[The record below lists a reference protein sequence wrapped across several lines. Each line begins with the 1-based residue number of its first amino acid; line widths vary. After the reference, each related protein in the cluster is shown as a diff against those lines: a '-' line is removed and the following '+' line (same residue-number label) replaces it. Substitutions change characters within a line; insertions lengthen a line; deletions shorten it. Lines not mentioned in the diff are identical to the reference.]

1 MNSTPVEITHEPP
14 GIAIGQCVPLT
25 FDSPHPLKR
34 ESNWLS
40 EAIVTRRK
48 LTTLLVSSCKVS
60 AIARVAYKY
69 ERKVGGD
76 QTIPRYLH

>member
-1 MNSTPVEITHEPP
+1 MNSTPVEITYEPP

-25 FDSPHPLKR
+25 FDSSHPLKR
-34 ESNWLS
+34 ESNRLS

-48 LTTLLVSSCKVS
+48 LTTLLVSSCKAS

-69 ERKVGGD
+69 EREVGED
-76 QTIPRYLH
+76 QTIP